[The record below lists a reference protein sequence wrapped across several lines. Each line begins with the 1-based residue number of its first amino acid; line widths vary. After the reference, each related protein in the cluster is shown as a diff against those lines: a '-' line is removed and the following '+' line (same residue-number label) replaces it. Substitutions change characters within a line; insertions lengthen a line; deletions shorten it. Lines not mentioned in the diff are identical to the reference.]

1 MLNSQYAQYSQT
13 HQKSTRELALEHFR
27 ESLLQSW
34 LQRAFAKLM
43 GRSNALSELGAQA
56 TSGRQHHVGLRTVPI
71 AQITGSENRSHDFD
85 HAFYP
90 LSEKTRDRWLS
101 VMEARLKGVPLS
113 PVELTKVGNAYFVRD
128 GHHRISVAHTL
139 GEGFIEA
146 VVTEWA

>member
-1 MLNSQYAQYSQT
+1 M
-13 HQKSTRELALEHFR
+13 
-27 ESLLQSW
+27 
-34 LQRAFAKLM
+34 QRAFAKLM

-56 TSGRQHHVGLRTVPI
+56 TSSRQHHVGLRTVPI

-85 HAFYP
+85 HAFHP